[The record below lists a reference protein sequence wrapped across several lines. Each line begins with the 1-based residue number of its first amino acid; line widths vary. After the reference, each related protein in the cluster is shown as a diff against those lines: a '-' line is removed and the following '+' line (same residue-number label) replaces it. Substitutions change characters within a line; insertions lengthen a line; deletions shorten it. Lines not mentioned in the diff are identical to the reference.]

1 MNTIWLQPVDDHKEQ
16 RCRFMVYLALSRIK
30 PRVAIV
36 AAMAGRSGC
45 LGARLRFASR
55 DRF

>member
-1 MNTIWLQPVDDHKEQ
+1 
-16 RCRFMVYLALSRIK
+16 MVYLALSRIK

-36 AAMAGRSGC
+36 AAMADRSGC